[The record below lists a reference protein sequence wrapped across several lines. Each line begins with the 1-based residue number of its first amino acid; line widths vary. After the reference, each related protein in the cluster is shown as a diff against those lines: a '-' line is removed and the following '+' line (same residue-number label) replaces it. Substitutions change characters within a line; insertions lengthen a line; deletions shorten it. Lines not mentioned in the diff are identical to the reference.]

1 VQFKP
6 LTDEAYLPLPPLA
19 PNNRKRQ
26 REGED
31 ERKDEGEDDEDR
43 LVKRQKRLIKNR
55 ESAQLSRIRKKQHV
69 DELERTVSGLQEAST
84 QLEWR
89 LEELQL
95 ENTVLRDDNSYLR
108 ELISTQPSY
117 VEHMRARDSARQLEY
132 QQQRAR
138 LQEQQR
144 ARAASTTAHRQ
155 QQAAS
160 IKAAN
165 VCLLIIIF
173 AFGLFINSP
182 DATSTILGP
191 KNIVFVRDNSARS
204 LTGLEAAQSFSTPQ
218 FDASYGHDDRGD
230 EEHNTS
236 TALFCPAA
244 RRVLVN
250 TGRGSEVATSALSFV
265 MKLDE
270 FKRGEDE
277 IMVTR
282 ATDPSQPYVHV
293 QCSAYTLSSVS
304 MVDLDGESRDTVK
317 TVSVDTRP
325 REHVAQAA

>member
-1 VQFKP
+1 M
-6 LTDEAYLPLPPLA
+6 
-19 PNNRKRQ
+19 
-26 REGED
+26 
-31 ERKDEGEDDEDR
+31 
-43 LVKRQKRLIKNR
+43 
-55 ESAQLSRIRKKQHV
+55 

-117 VEHMRARDSARQLEY
+117 VEHMRARDSARQHEY

-160 IKAAN
+160 MKAAN

-204 LTGLEAAQSFSTPQ
+204 LTGLEAAQPFTQ
-218 FDASYGHDDRGD
+218 FDASYGHDDRGED
-230 EEHNTS
+230 NTS

-304 MVDLDGESRDTVK
+304 MIDLDGESRDAVK